1 MEVPIEAPREIKKA
15 VAKRLQKSGALRR
28 IERKI
33 KLGMLVAVEEI
44 REDPKAP
51 GNLER
56 RKFKDAS
63 PHEVKALQ
71 AIYNFLAERNMTYT
85 LSCLLEESSVR
96 RNQADT
102 TDLLELLE
110 DEGVKAKK
118 NLRPRPKAQQSRQ
131 QPKDEIIDESDSFQ
145 SDDDGSQPLKS
156 PQKRGISGSA
166 VKRRDFDR
174 NKLVVSVDDL

>member
-15 VAKRLQKSGALRR
+15 IAKRLQKTGVLKR

-56 RKFKDAS
+56 KKFKDAS
-63 PHEVKALQ
+63 PHETKALQ

-85 LSCLLEESSVR
+85 LSCLLEESSIR
-96 RNQADT
+96 RHQADT
-102 TDLLELLE
+102 TDILELLE
-110 DEGVKAKK
+110 DDVPKSKPRASRTQPAQASDDQESGSFLDDSFDDIPKK
-118 NLRPRPKAQQSRQ
+118 SKAQAAQ
-131 QPKDEIIDESDSFQ
+131 QKK
-145 SDDDGSQPLKS
+145 GVTY
-156 PQKRGISGSA
+156 SG
-166 VKRRDFDR
+166 RRNLDR
-174 NKLVVSVDDL
+174 A